1 MEKKQTAPVQG
12 APETEEIDLLDLF
25 SVYLSKMPWLLAAF
39 LIGAILAGLFTH
51 YLITPVYTAT
61 SKIYMVSAS
70 SGSAI
75 DLTDLNIGTSLSSD
89 YVELMQIR
97 PIYEDVVEELG
108 LDYTYLEL
116 QDMVTISSITD
127 TRVMT
132 VTAESADPEE
142 ACEIA
147 NAVAQKAIDYLP
159 DLMETSEPHIAETAI
174 VPENPSSPSL
184 LKNTVLGAM
193 VALII
198 VLAVLTVIY
207 LLDDTLKNSDDV
219 EKEFG
224 IIPLTV
230 IPESDIF
237 GGEEKEASKRGR
249 KKK

>member
-1 MEKKQTAPVQG
+1 MEKMQTAPVQG

-25 SVYLSKMPWLLAAF
+25 SVYVSKMPWLIAAF
-39 LIGAILAGLFTH
+39 LIGALVAGLFTH
-51 YLITPVYTAT
+51 YLITPIYTAT
-61 SKIYMVSAS
+61 SKLYMVSAS

-147 NAVAQKAIDYLP
+147 NAVAQKAVDYLP

-174 VPENPSSPSL
+174 VPEEPSSPSL
-184 LKNTVLGAM
+184 LKNTVLGAL
-193 VALII
+193 VGLII
-198 VLAVLTVIY
+198 VLAVLTVTY
-207 LLDDTLKNSDDV
+207 LLDDTLKSSDDI

-237 GGEEKEASKRGR
+237 GGEEKETAKRGR